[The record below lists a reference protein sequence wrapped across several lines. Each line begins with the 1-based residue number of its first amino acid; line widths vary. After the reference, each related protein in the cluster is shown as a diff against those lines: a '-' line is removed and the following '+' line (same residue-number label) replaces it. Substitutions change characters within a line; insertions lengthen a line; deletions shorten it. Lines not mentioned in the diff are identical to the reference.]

1 MKHTIIPILE
11 NRFPAY
17 AKDYKHFK
25 EFMIAYFEFLEQSGS
40 PIEYANSFLDNTD
53 STNETALYWDKI
65 LADVGWKQ
73 PLPDTIQ
80 KRIFVLF
87 VRDYYL
93 SRGTKNSLKFLF
105 RLLYSEDV
113 DIYYPRDDMLV
124 LSNAEYTHNTI
135 MVTSDISDYNTFRKL
150 SQSARDF
157 GLLGEGVISNSKM
170 IVDNIVRSRGY
181 VVMTISTTDTFIP
194 GESIKLY
201 GTDVSVV
208 VQNIPHYEIKPGKN
222 TTPQSKP
229 VFEYAN
235 IKERT
240 SGEIDDIIVHDKTGY
255 VDIVKTEP
263 SNGFFATFDGNKVT
277 IHSKGRQFKELPTVR
292 CGNAIM
298 TATSATIGLPKKIEC
313 EEPHIENLE
322 HEFDVIKS
330 ATFTTP
336 GKWSIDNHILGIDCV
351 ITDSHY
357 YQQFSYRID
366 STVSRPEYEHIIKDE
381 IHPAGVV
388 MFSRMKLTIKNTLK
402 GIKDANI
409 SII

>member
-65 LADVGWKQ
+65 LVDVGWKQ

-277 IHSKGRQFKELPTVR
+277 IHSKGRQFKELPDVR

-336 GKWSIDNHILGIDCV
+336 GKWSSDNHILGIDCV